1 MLAEHRP
8 KRRMSIIRS
17 SFHFAGGMTGITITS
32 IILNQTDKII
42 LSKLLSL
49 AEFGIYVVA
58 GTLATGLYMLIS
70 PMFSVMYPRFSSL
83 VHAGDDHRL
92 IDLYHTSSQT
102 MAALVI
108 PIALV
113 VAVFAHEVLYV
124 WTGDAGLS
132 QQGAWILT
140 FLIIGNACNGIMN
153 MPYALQL
160 ASGWTRLALG
170 VNVGAIA
177 VLVPVI
183 WWAAHSFGAVGGA
196 AVWALLNLIYVILTP
211 QIMHRR
217 LLPREKTEW
226 YRRGFV
232 LPVLVCV
239 TVLLVLHQIH
249 LEDKSRL
256 SIGIILLVYW
266 ALTAMATL
274 LLLPRLRERVTPY
287 LRSKLNQR

>member
-1 MLAEHRP
+1 
-8 KRRMSIIRS
+8 
-17 SFHFAGGMTGITITS
+17 
-32 IILNQTDKII
+32 
-42 LSKLLSL
+42 
-49 AEFGIYVVA
+49 
-58 GTLATGLYMLIS
+58 
-70 PMFSVMYPRFSSL
+70 
-83 VHAGDDHRL
+83 
-92 IDLYHTSSQT
+92 
-102 MAALVI
+102 
-108 PIALV
+108 
-113 VAVFAHEVLYV
+113 
-124 WTGDAGLS
+124 
-132 QQGAWILT
+132 
-140 FLIIGNACNGIMN
+140 MN

-226 YRRGFV
+226 YRGGFV

-239 TVLLVLHQIH
+239 TVLLVLRQIH